1 MTILYT
7 VLGYRIDFYFHDYKL
22 PVEVDENGQKDKNI
36 DHEIQRQK
44 AIEKEL
50 GCEFIRI
57 NADEKKFNISKV
69 KNEIFR
75 HLKESIKILT
85 EKSTTEALLD
95 KLSNKLLRLS
105 FKSNNSIKRKC
116 LKYIVKHIMPT

>member
-57 NADEKKFNISKV
+57 NPDEKKI
-69 KNEIFR
+69 
-75 HLKESIKILT
+75 
-85 EKSTTEALLD
+85 
-95 KLSNKLLRLS
+95 
-105 FKSNNSIKRKC
+105 
-116 LKYIVKHIMPT
+116 